1 MARRGSGRRGEE
13 PGQEPWEEPGEEARA
28 RRGLTR
34 SILNGVILLSSLAV
48 LAGWAYRGF
57 YRLELGESA
66 VILRLGRLDRIESV
80 EGLRFHWP
88 PPLEHH
94 EVVNTSGVR
103 TESFGANPTLSTP
116 GRPGDAEDREIA
128 RQITRNAIQTADS
141 NIVNVDYELQYEVG
155 DAFSFAF
162 GMADAGS
169 ILHDATEAAVR
180 EVIGK
185 RTIDAVLSQDRGE
198 IEREAARLLEQLLG
212 SYFEEVGLRPAF
224 EVAAINLQ
232 KPQAPE
238 PVREAFADVVSAG
251 QDQKRALFEAQGDA
265 REIVERAK
273 AEASEIREAA
283 EGYRQAKIIEAR
295 GESARFESLWGEYIH
310 APEVTRRRL
319 YLETL
324 EEILPTVEK
333 LVVEPNTVN
342 MLPML
347 PLGEQASP
355 GGRGR

>member
-1 MARRGSGRRGEE
+1 MARGESDGRPDEAGEE
-13 PGQEPWEEPGEEARA
+13 GRA

-34 SILNGVILLSSLAV
+34 SILNGAVLLSSLAV
-48 LAGWAYRGF
+48 LLGWAYQGF

-66 VILRLGRLDRIESV
+66 VILRLGRLDRIESL
-80 EGLRFHWP
+80 EGLQFHWP
-88 PPLEHH
+88 PPLEYH
-94 EVVNTSGVR
+94 EIVNTSGLR
-103 TESFGANPTLSTP
+103 TESFGENPTLSTP

-128 RQITRNAIQTADS
+128 SQINRNAIQTADS
-141 NIVNVDYELQYEVG
+141 NIVNVDYELQYEVD
-155 DAFSFAF
+155 DAFAFAF
-162 GMADAGS
+162 GMADSGS

-185 RTIDAVLSQDRGE
+185 RTIDEVLSQGRGA
-198 IEREAARLLEQLLG
+198 IEREAAVLLEELLG

-251 QDQKRALFEAQGDA
+251 QDEKRALSEAQGDA
-265 REIVERAK
+265 REIVERAG
-273 AEASEIREAA
+273 AEAAEIREAA
-283 EGYRQAKIIEAR
+283 EAYREAKIIEAR
-295 GESARFESLWGEYIH
+295 GESARFESLLVEYLA

-324 EEILPTVEK
+324 EEILPAVEK

-347 PLGEQASP
+347 PLGEQAYP
-355 GGRGR
+355 GGRER